1 MTRLRVAFWRGGR
14 GCGGHKFQVQNV
26 QSHIREESL
35 FAPQA
40 ENGGLFNDLAL
51 SSNVVRLVRVNRG
64 FPKILNLR
72 LREAALGPPWFEIV
86 SRRAAK
92 QRYELKD

>member
-1 MTRLRVAFWRGGR
+1 VDFGAAGMDVWT
-14 GCGGHKFQVQNV
+14 QIPSSNI
-26 QSHIREESL
+26 QSRIREESL

-51 SSNVVRLVRVNRG
+51 SSNLIRAVRVIRG

-72 LREAALGPPWFEIV
+72 LRQSRTRPSVVRNRKQKGSEAKI
-86 SRRAAK
+86 
-92 QRYELKD
+92 